1 MRKADPDKLAID
13 LKDVEKFLKT
23 GGYEKAVAKR
33 KEEVEAKEKAERD
46 RIKAIK
52 CPSCGS
58 TSKDHVEHR
67 DDNGIIGPGYASW
80 VTNEYYVCKKCG
92 TMFKDMEKYNRKKD
106 VLSRRD

>member
-1 MRKADPDKLAID
+1 MKKADPKK
-13 LKDVEKFLKT
+13 LKDELKAIEYFFQN
-23 GGYEKAVAKR
+23 GDYEKAVAKR
-33 KEEVEAKEKAERD
+33 KAEVEAEEKKEKD
-46 RIKAIK
+46 RIKALK

-92 TMFKDMEKYNRKKD
+92 TMFKDLEKNKKKK
-106 VLSRRD
+106 